1 MSFSYDPAQVHI
13 RHKQSLLEWSP
24 CRLEMGLGT
33 IINGLSPSVIAAFVK
48 PLFIATYRILV
59 AIETRLPTKIV
70 KFEWAPVHSGK
81 RPI

>member
-1 MSFSYDPAQVHI
+1 
-13 RHKQSLLEWSP
+13 
-24 CRLEMGLGT
+24 MGLGT

-59 AIETRLPTKIV
+59 AISTRLPTKIV
-70 KFEWAPVHSGK
+70 KFEWAPVDSGN